1 MVPAVMA
8 LDPATG
14 DTLWIRRLGSGTHL
28 DQIGHGGVRSCIM
41 DNNQIVCAGYIGEGS
56 AGFKFV
62 ADAGTPVVWRLDTS
76 GNLLAER
83 ILEVEGKKH
92 ILNYSP
98 TDPLLAGMGQ
108 VAKIRKDATG
118 GFVLCSTGYGNING
132 TEEVESVIVV
142 KINSNLELEWSQVRV
157 VVELEV

>member
-1 MVPAVMA
+1 MMI
-8 LDPATG
+8 LIFSN
-14 DTLWIRRLGSGTHL
+14 LQTHQYIL
-28 DQIGHGGVRSCIM
+28 SAKDIFRWRVRNTTTDS
-41 DNNQIVCAGYIGEGS
+41 
-56 AGFKFV
+56 
-62 ADAGTPVVWRLDTS
+62 
-76 GNLLAER
+76 
-83 ILEVEGKKH
+83 
-92 ILNYSP
+92 SP